1 MSHFAAIIPAG
12 KALLEIQEV
21 KTPQPGPDELLV
33 KNEIIALI
41 PIDAKLA
48 KFGVFPIPYPA
59 ILGTSFG
66 GTVISVGSAV
76 TNFQVGD
83 KVAAAK
89 TAGATGDKYGAF
101 QTRVIAREVTTSKLL
116 QNVNLGG
123 PVGLIGNLS
132 TVVGLF
138 NVGAGLERPETN
150 GPASAKGKKILVYGG
165 TSSFGSLAVQYLRQA
180 GYDIVTTTSPKHKV
194 FVSKLGAVQVVDHTQ
209 NPDALRE
216 ALIAKGPYDLIVDS
230 ISITRTI
237 KVTSGVVA
245 AQGGGKLYTLL
256 PPSSADI
263 VAPGVTTEFA
273 SWSAA
278 LAEEKNAG
286 LLHWAFGTYF
296 PLAIANNRLIP
307 QPTQAVDGGLGG
319 LNEALDILSKGVSG
333 VKVVVPLSE

>member
-101 QTRVIAREVTTSKLL
+101 QTRVIAREVTTSKLP

-150 GPASAKGKKILVYGG
+150 GPASAKGKKILVYSS

-180 GYDIVTTTSPKHKV
+180 G
-194 FVSKLGAVQVVDHTQ
+194 F
-209 NPDALRE
+209 
-216 ALIAKGPYDLIVDS
+216 
-230 ISITRTI
+230 
-237 KVTSGVVA
+237 
-245 AQGGGKLYTLL
+245 
-256 PPSSADI
+256 
-263 VAPGVTTEFA
+263 F
-273 SWSAA
+273 
-278 LAEEKNAG
+278 
-286 LLHWAFGTYF
+286 F
-296 PLAIANNRLIP
+296 
-307 QPTQAVDGGLGG
+307 
-319 LNEALDILSKGVSG
+319 
-333 VKVVVPLSE
+333 